1 MYEHRYKYLIEPKDK
16 WEGIKWAQLDTFNEI
31 SCMYHLDK
39 NRCFQPFIILL
50 QLRAKSIQFN

>member
-16 WEGIKWAQLDTFNEI
+16 WEEIKWAQLDTFNEI

-39 NRCFQPFIILL
+39 NQCFF
-50 QLRAKSIQFN
+50 S